1 MTIIVAPAT
10 LFQPGTNV
18 TDDVFGDS
26 NGTIANTAL
35 GQTFVFTA
43 ENATATGDASTID
56 GTGRGGDDRFTVT
69 GVAGSSNTICGD
81 ALTLDG
87 SAQGGDDKIAAAG
100 GLQFVVGDAGADMYG
115 GSQGGNDRIDI
126 GLGGVAIGDGFFMHD
141 LSQGGDDRMTVRAG
155 GWGLGDAGFLYDGSQ
170 GGDDRLTGIG
180 KNVILVGD
188 AKDLVD
194 DDTQGGNDWLV
205 ARGRDSRIYGD
216 AQETMSGD
224 GGDDYLHNQGA
235 NSLLVGDGGAMYGEA
250 RGGNDELSGSRF
262 ADVIV
267 GDGQAMNDS
276 SAGGNDVL
284 LGGKGNDTLW
294 GDAQGFTLED
304 ERAGDDRFVFGKVS
318 GKDVIHDFQ
327 QGHDIIDVQQ
337 IGYTGIGQLTITD
350 DGTNSVVHFHGIN
363 QVTVL
368 GVTGLNAADFLF
380 A

>member
-35 GQTFVFTA
+35 AQTFVFTA

-235 NSLLVGDGGAMYGEA
+235 NSLLVGDG
-250 RGGNDELSGSRF
+250 
-262 ADVIV
+262 
-267 GDGQAMNDS
+267 QAMNDS